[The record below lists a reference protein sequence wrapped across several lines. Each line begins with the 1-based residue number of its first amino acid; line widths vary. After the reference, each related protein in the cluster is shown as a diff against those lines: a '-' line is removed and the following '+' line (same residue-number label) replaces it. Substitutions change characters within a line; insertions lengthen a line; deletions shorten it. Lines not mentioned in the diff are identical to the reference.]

1 MATKTVELK
10 AALPADFSGE
20 PADAMRWIKAI
31 KAYLVLNASIYATDD
46 KQVITA
52 LNKMSKGRGVAF
64 SDMWYDQMLNP
75 NIVSSEKTFAK
86 FKESFESTFFPF
98 DTQATSRY
106 ELSKLVQKSFKCPD
120 GIYEDGFQK
129 YITDYQNLASKAQIS
144 DERTLCDQFSVG
156 LDIQITTMI
165 LSISSPPTMLT
176 KWVEQ
181 AKTFHAQKMRILALK
196 GGRTP
201 PSSFSSNPR
210 NDREPDTMDVD
221 TVTLSKLTPTEHAK
235 CIREG
240 RCFHCRKTGY
250 NATNCNSSR
259 KFPSKVSPRP
269 QTIRSTETQSPLS
282 STPIP
287 PKALSP
293 IEAYINSLKTQG
305 KNDDEILQVLQMC
318 YEEPKEEIAHVSTD
332 SDF

>member
-1 MATKTVELK
+1 MATKVELK

-31 KAYLVLNASIYATDD
+31 KAYFVLNSTIYSTDD
-46 KQVITA
+46 AQVLTA
-52 LNKMSKGRGVAF
+52 LNKMGKGRGV
-64 SDMWYDQMLNP
+64 SYSEMWYDRMADSNVP
-75 NIVSSEKTFAK
+75 PSEKTFAK
-86 FKESFESTFFPF
+86 FQENFESTFFPF

-106 ELSKLVQKSFKCPD
+106 ELSKLAQNSFRRPD
-120 GIYEDGFQK
+120 GIYDDGFQK
-129 YITDYQNLASKAQIS
+129 YITDFQNLSSKAQIS

-156 LDIQITTMI
+156 LDSQLTTMI
-165 LSISSPPTMLT
+165 LSMSSPPTTLT

-196 GGRTP
+196 KGRIP
-201 PSSFSSNPR
+201 PSSFSNSPR
-210 NDREPDTMDVD
+210 NQREPDAMDVD
-221 TVTLSKLTPTEHAK
+221 TVTLSKLTPTERAK
-235 CIREG
+235 CIKEG
-240 RCFHCRKTGY
+240 RCFRCRKIGH
-250 NATNCNSSR
+250 NATNCNPSR
-259 KFPSKVSPRP
+259 NPPPKFTPRT
-269 QTIRSTETQSPLS
+269 QTIRSTETL
-282 STPIP
+282 IP
-287 PKALSP
+287 PTKASTKTLSP